1 MPMNSAHASDN
12 SPSGTALASWY
23 TPGRSDGFGDRLLM
37 FDNTDAISLELLR
50 FRPEIVTTGFENA
63 LRDRV
68 EHLARF
74 RHPAFPA
81 LRAAVHLDNQALT
94 MVSANT

>member
-50 FRPEIVTTGFENA
+50 FRPENGKLFRARGRLSTYEARGEYQLIRFADVEGTTTTVNTA
-63 LRDRV
+63 
-68 EHLARF
+68 
-74 RHPAFPA
+74 
-81 LRAAVHLDNQALT
+81 RAALGVKF
-94 MVSANT
+94 